1 MKKHLLDEPSPAPFS
16 LPVPGCAAVTFLR
29 GVVER
34 VGIAQRG
41 GGAPHARRLRIVEV
55 LLRVSVLVV
64 HLVLRPAGVA
74 RGQEWSV
81 GSFPASA
88 RTQRPIGALTMLL
101 LPKGAPRRT
110 VSSRTGV
117 GGGND
122 TQEKFPSLL
131 SGARGRPAGATASTG
146 TGKPRRLCRP
156 RTPGRRGGPLL
167 PPAWLLSL
175 PHKQRRAETGTAGQP
190 RTGWGEAWSQRGWMA
205 GESGGQR
212 GQPPPPSLRAQGSPS
227 RRRCRSR
234 RTSGFYFGRERIW
247 QEHE

>member
-16 LPVPGCAAVTFLR
+16 LPVPGCAAVPFLR

-88 RTQRPIGALTMLL
+88 RTQRPKGALKMFL

-175 PHKQRRAETGTAGQP
+175 PHKQRRAETGKALGENCRPTEDRMGRGLEP
-190 RTGWGEAWSQRGWMA
+190 EGVDGWGVRRPTRATTPT
-205 GESGGQR
+205 
-212 GQPPPPSLRAQGSPS
+212 QPPSPGEPFPAQM
-227 RRRCRSR
+227 
-234 RTSGFYFGRERIW
+234 
-247 QEHE
+247 